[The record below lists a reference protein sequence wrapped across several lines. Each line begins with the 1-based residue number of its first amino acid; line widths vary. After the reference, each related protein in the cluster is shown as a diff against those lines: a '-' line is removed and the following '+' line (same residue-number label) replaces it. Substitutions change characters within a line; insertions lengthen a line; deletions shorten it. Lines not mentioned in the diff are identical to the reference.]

1 MKALGGV
8 GGVCVWQYERAEVDV
23 RLYPF
28 ILNELCC
35 EQAMT
40 FTRLTMH
47 VGYFILGSRQT

>member
-8 GGVCVWQYERAEVDV
+8 SGVCVWQYERAEVDV